1 MTSKEVNY
9 AVFIASAFALLGL
22 MFLMFFT
29 GDTKAIVDN
38 YVALLVF
45 FLAILFFPFFLLKL
59 FFYVNSHHNK
69 NEELKLE
76 DLPKDQDDIEHSH

>member
-1 MTSKEVNY
+1 MTSKEINY
-9 AVFIASAFALLGL
+9 TVLVVSIFAFLGL
-22 MFLMFFT
+22 MFIMFFT
-29 GDTKAIVDN
+29 SDARVVRDSYLMVLT
-38 YVALLVF
+38 F

-76 DLPKDQDDIEHSH
+76 DLPKDQDDIEHTH

>member
-9 AVFIASAFALLGL
+9 AVWIAFVFASLGL

-29 GDTKAIVDN
+29 GDARAMADS
-38 YVALLVF
+38 YAMLLVF
-45 FLAILFFPFFLLKL
+45 FLAILFFPFFILKL

-76 DLPKDQDDIEHSH
+76 DLPKDQDDIEHTH